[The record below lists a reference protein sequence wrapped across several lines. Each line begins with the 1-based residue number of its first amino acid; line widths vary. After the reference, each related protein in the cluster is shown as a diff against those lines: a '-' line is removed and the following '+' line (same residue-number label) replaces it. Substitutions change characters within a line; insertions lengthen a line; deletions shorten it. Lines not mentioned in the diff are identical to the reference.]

1 MHIVIGILIALLAV
15 YQIYTG
21 RMVTGGDVG
30 RTSTIRRDDKPV
42 YFWLLLIFELVV
54 AAVLISGIVNF

>member
-30 RTSTIRRDDKPV
+30 RTSTVRRAEKPV
-42 YFWLLLIFELVV
+42 YFWLVLIAELLV
-54 AAVLISGIVNF
+54 AAVLISGIVQF

>member
-1 MHIVIGILIALLAV
+1 MHTVIGILIALLAV

-30 RTSTIRRDDKPV
+30 RTSTVRRDQKPV
-42 YFWLLLIFELVV
+42 YFWLVLILELVV
-54 AAVLISGIVNF
+54 AAVLISGIVKF